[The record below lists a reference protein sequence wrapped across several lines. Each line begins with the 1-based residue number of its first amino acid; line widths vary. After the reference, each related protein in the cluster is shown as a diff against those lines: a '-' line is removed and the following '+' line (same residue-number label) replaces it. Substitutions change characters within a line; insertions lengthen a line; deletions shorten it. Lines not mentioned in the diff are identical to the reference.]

1 MTDNDLV
8 SVIVPAYNAAETLD
22 ETLRSIRSQTH
33 REIEILVVDDGSKD
47 ATVEIAQRHA
57 EQDPRLRLIS
67 QENAGV
73 AAARNRGIAES
84 KGEVIAPVDADD
96 LWSPD
101 KIERQLRALREGG
114 ERVGLVYAWYAHIDS
129 DGNVRGMVR
138 PMESGD
144 VLEPICFGNFVGNG
158 SSALMRKSA
167 VLEAGGYDPSL
178 RARKAQGCEDFLLY
192 FRIAEKYHFALV
204 ADSLTG
210 YRQLPNNMSSD
221 HCQMHRS
228 WVIVG
233 QEMHERHPE
242 LSREITAG
250 GIRFT
255 FWLLERAYYA
265 RRWRHVL
272 RLTVI
277 LLGPQTALQ
286 FFGYPLLRRA
296 TARAWRR
303 VVHVLERAPTVD
315 QRISPVRFTIGDPGP
330 VSE

>member
-1 MTDNDLV
+1 MTGNDLV

-84 KGEVIAPVDADD
+84 KGEIIAPVDADD

-129 DGNVRGMVR
+129 DGNVRGTVR

-144 VLEPICFGNFVGNG
+144 VLGPICFGNFVGNG

-228 WVIVG
+228 WVIVAR
-233 QEMHERHPE
+233 EMHERHPE

-250 GIRFT
+250 GIRYT
-255 FWLLERAYYA
+255 FWLLERAYHT

-272 RLTVI
+272 RLTLV

-286 FFGYPLLRRA
+286 VFGYRVLRHA
-296 TARAWRR
+296 MARAWRR
-303 VVHVLERAPTVD
+303 VRHALDRAPTVD
-315 QRISPVRFTIGDPGP
+315 QRISSVRFTIGDPGP